1 MAPAKKVVSTVE
13 KSEDHS
19 IQVQIVKMMTM
30 VEALAQQAAATSRA
44 LEETRAELTAK
55 ITKLQREN
63 HFLKEAQR
71 NI

>member
-30 VEALAQQAAATSRA
+30 VEALAQQATATSRA
-44 LEETRAELTAK
+44 LEETWAELTAK

-63 HFLKEAQR
+63 QFLKEAQR